1 MVARSDDGLFNS
13 CVTRNGRDAPAVPV
27 GFAPRRGCE
36 GSGPRQVSS
45 TSFLRWQWGAA
56 EPSNPRN
63 MAAQRLDLLRA
74 QRDLYG
80 AAFIRLLWYDHAA
93 RIHDSTVRTCTPM
106 SCATPSSVYLPS
118 GHCDR
123 DPWRRSY

>member
-1 MVARSDDGLFNS
+1 
-13 CVTRNGRDAPAVPV
+13 
-27 GFAPRRGCE
+27 
-36 GSGPRQVSS
+36 
-45 TSFLRWQWGAA
+45 
-56 EPSNPRN
+56 

-123 DPWRRSY
+123 DPWRRSYLAEAISHRRRRYHTAPRVIGAPWTVV